1 MKFIHAKKIIDMKSF
16 IYEHIH
22 PCKWI
27 KIILNFIFQTQS
39 SKFKLHAHAQ
49 AIFIQ
54 SGFNSNVFV
63 GGSLII
69 VYAGCLERVQQNAK

>member
-1 MKFIHAKKIIDMKSF
+1 MKSF

-39 SKFKLHAHAQ
+39 SKIRLHAHAQ

-63 GGSLII
+63 GGNLINI
-69 VYAGCLERVQQNAK
+69 YAKCGEHAGCLERVQQNAK